1 MAVKDFVGKL
11 RGESEEYVELDT
23 EEEQETKKLM
33 VEVERLDNYA
43 DSDRLQRKVREGN
56 ILLVKIK
63 DLKAK
68 DMEELK
74 RSVDKLRKTCLAIN
88 GDIAGMGE
96 DWLVLTPAT
105 ARVHR
110 EEAQNN

>member
-1 MAVKDFVGKL
+1 MAMKDIMGKFKS
-11 RGESEEYVELDT
+11 GDEYVEIDM
-23 EEEQETKKLM
+23 EEEKGDKRLL

-43 DSDRLQRKVREGN
+43 DSDRLQRKVREGS

-63 DLKAK
+63 ELKAK

-74 RSVDKLRKTCLAIN
+74 RAVEKLRKTCLAIN

-96 DWLVLTPAT
+96 DWLIMTPPSAK
-105 ARVHR
+105 VHR
-110 EEAQNN
+110 EEQSN

>member
-1 MAVKDFVGKL
+1 MAIKDIMGKF
-11 RGESEEYVELDT
+11 RNDEEFVELDM
-23 EEEQETKKLM
+23 EEEKVDKKLL

-43 DSDRLQRKVREGN
+43 DSDRLQRKVREGS

-63 DLKAK
+63 DLKTK

-96 DWLVLTPAT
+96 DWLILTPST
-105 ARVHR
+105 AQVHR
-110 EEAQNN
+110 EHENN

>member
-1 MAVKDFVGKL
+1 MAMKDFVGKL
-11 RGESEEYVELDT
+11 KGEEGEYMELDT
-23 EEEQETKKLM
+23 EEQPVDSRLL

-74 RSVDKLRKTCLAIN
+74 RSVDKLKKTCLAIN
-88 GDIAGMGE
+88 GDIAGLGE

-105 ARVHR
+105 AKVHR
-110 EEAQNN
+110 EQAAS